1 MCRMSN
7 EWFVCVRQSLT
18 RVTEVR
24 VHLGG
29 NAAQCPQ
36 HSQLGSVLCE
46 SLGSD
51 KLTKE
56 LAADMCD
63 LA

>member
-1 MCRMSN
+1 M
-7 EWFVCVRQSLT
+7 RQSLT
-18 RVTEVR
+18 CVTEVG

-29 NAAQCPQ
+29 NAAQRPQ
-36 HSQLGSVLCE
+36 HSQLGSVLSE

-56 LAADMCD
+56 LAADTCD
-63 LA
+63 LT